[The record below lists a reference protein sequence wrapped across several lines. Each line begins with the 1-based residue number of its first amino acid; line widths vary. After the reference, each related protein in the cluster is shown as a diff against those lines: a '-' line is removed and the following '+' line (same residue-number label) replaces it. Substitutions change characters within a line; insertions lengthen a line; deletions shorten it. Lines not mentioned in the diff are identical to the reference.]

1 MNGEIKWCKRGIVFD
16 DDGKKYMAVVYN
28 NRTTEKVAY
37 EPGKIIINN
46 SGMTLSGIIEANEII
61 NSFISE
67 DISSDESSDNE
78 DSDSNDEDS
87 YNSESDSEEE
97 ESDEKK

>member
-67 DISSDESSDNE
+67 DISSDESNTIVFAVPLE
-78 DSDSNDEDS
+78 VLRAL
-87 YNSESDSEEE
+87 
-97 ESDEKK
+97 EKISGK